1 MSKPTIQEM
10 TDADIEE
17 QFDKAYEIYTDRKG
31 GQFAVFDAVEDGILK
46 ATSWKWC
53 EPCEIKSPILKGS
66 CLVCGESGIE
76 EKVWPPISLLGMFH
90 SIKAISRFL

>member
-1 MSKPTIQEM
+1 MSKPMKKEEM
-10 TDADIEE
+10 IDADIEE

-46 ATSWKWC
+46 ATSWQWC

-76 EKVWPPISLLGMFH
+76 EKEND
-90 SIKAISRFL
+90 